1 MNLSLRVVLVGLWLA
16 VLASAVGVVWS
27 KQQSRNQFV
36 ELQRLEKER
45 DQLDTE
51 WGQLRL
57 EQSTWVTYGRIEKV
71 AREELRMVI
80 PDPKQVHLVEP
91 SVPDA
96 ASGAAS
102 AGGQP

>member
-1 MNLSLRVVLVGLWLA
+1 MSLLVLWLM
-16 VLASAVGVVWS
+16 VMVSAVGVVWS

-57 EQSTWVTYGRIEKV
+57 EQSTWVTYGRIEKI
-71 AREELRMVI
+71 ARDDLHMVV
-80 PDPKQVHLVEP
+80 PDPNQVHLVE
-91 SVPDA
+91 
-96 ASGAAS
+96 
-102 AGGQP
+102 QP

>member
-1 MNLSLRVVLVGLWLA
+1 MNISMRLLLVMLWCA
-16 VLASAVGVVWS
+16 VMASAVGVVWS

-36 ELQRLEKER
+36 ELQHLEKER

-71 AREELRMVI
+71 AREDLRMVV
-80 PDPKQVHLVEP
+80 PDPNQVHLVE
-91 SVPDA
+91 
-96 ASGAAS
+96 
-102 AGGQP
+102 QP

>member
-1 MNLSLRVVLVGLWLA
+1 MNISLRLELLLLWCA
-16 VLASAVGVVWS
+16 VLASAVGVVWG

-57 EQSTWVTYGRIEKV
+57 EQSTWVTYGRIETI
-71 AREELRMVI
+71 AREQLRMVV
-80 PDPKQVHLVEP
+80 PDPNHVHLVE
-91 SVPDA
+91 
-96 ASGAAS
+96 
-102 AGGQP
+102 QP

>member
-1 MNLSLRVVLVGLWLA
+1 MSMSVRLQLVLMWC
-16 VLASAVGVVWS
+16 VLLVSAVGVVWA

-57 EQSTWVTYGRIEKV
+57 EQSTLVTYGRIEKI
-71 AREELRMVI
+71 AREELHMVV
-80 PDPKQVHLVEP
+80 PLPNQVRLVNP
-91 SVPDA
+91 Q
-96 ASGAAS
+96 S
-102 AGGQP
+102 ARAPH

>member
-1 MNLSLRVVLVGLWLA
+1 MSASLRWILLALWMA
-16 VLASAVGVVWS
+16 VMASAVGVVWS

-57 EQSTWVTYGRIEKV
+57 EQSTWVTYGRIEKI
-71 AREELRMVI
+71 ARDDLRMVV
-80 PDPKQVHLVEP
+80 PDPNQVHLVE
-91 SVPDA
+91 
-96 ASGAAS
+96 
-102 AGGQP
+102 QP

>member
-1 MNLSLRVVLVGLWLA
+1 MTGSTRVLLA
-16 VLASAVGVVWS
+16 VMWCALLASSLGVIWA

-57 EQSTWVTYGRIEKV
+57 EQGTLVTYGRIEKIG
-71 AREELRMVI
+71 REQLNMVE
-80 PDPKQVHLVEP
+80 PDPRQLCLVVQGAPDP
-91 SVPDA
+91 SCMHRGSVR
-96 ASGAAS
+96 
-102 AGGQP
+102 

>member
-1 MNLSLRVVLVGLWLA
+1 MNMTLRLQLVLMWCLLLV
-16 VLASAVGVVWS
+16 SAVGVVWA

-57 EQSTWVTYGRIEKV
+57 EQSTLVTYGRIEKI
-71 AREELRMVI
+71 AREELHMVV
-80 PDPKQVHLVEP
+80 PLPNQVRLVNP
-91 SVPDA
+91 
-96 ASGAAS
+96 
-102 AGGQP
+102 QPARAPN

>member
-1 MNLSLRVVLVGLWLA
+1 MSGSLRWSLIALWFA

-45 DQLDTE
+45 DLLDTE

-71 AREELRMVI
+71 ARDDLRMVV
-80 PDPKQVHLVEP
+80 PDPNQVHLVE
-91 SVPDA
+91 
-96 ASGAAS
+96 
-102 AGGQP
+102 QP

>member
-1 MNLSLRVVLVGLWLA
+1 MSASTRVGLLALWCLVLV
-16 VLASAVGVVWS
+16 SAVGVVWS

-57 EQSTWVTYGRIEKV
+57 EQSTWVTYGRIEKI
-71 AREELRMVI
+71 AHDDLRMVV
-80 PDPKQVHLVEP
+80 PDPNQVHLIE
-91 SVPDA
+91 
-96 ASGAAS
+96 
-102 AGGQP
+102 QP

>member
-1 MNLSLRVVLVGLWLA
+1 MRLSLLALWFATL
-16 VLASAVGVVWS
+16 LSAVGVVWS

-57 EQSTWVTYGRIEKV
+57 EQSTWVTYGRIEKI
-71 AREELRMVI
+71 ARDDLRMVV
-80 PDPKQVHLVEP
+80 PDPTQVHLVE
-91 SVPDA
+91 
-96 ASGAAS
+96 
-102 AGGQP
+102 QP

>member
-1 MNLSLRVVLVGLWLA
+1 MSFSSKFALVMLWVLLLV
-16 VLASAVGVVWS
+16 SAVTVVWS

-36 ELQRLEKER
+36 ALQRLQKER

-71 AREELRMVI
+71 SHDELHM
-80 PDPKQVHLVEP
+80 
-91 SVPDA
+91 SVPDL
-96 ASGAAS
+96 SDPNKVHLIEPVS
-102 AGGQP
+102 NK

>member
-1 MNLSLRVVLVGLWLA
+1 MWCVLLV
-16 VLASAVGVVWS
+16 SAVGVVWA

-57 EQSTWVTYGRIEKV
+57 EQSTLVTYGRIEKI
-71 AREELRMVI
+71 AREELHMVVPLPNQVRLVNPI
-80 PDPKQVHLVEP
+80 PAK
-91 SVPDA
+91 VPN
-96 ASGAAS
+96 
-102 AGGQP
+102 

>member
-1 MNLSLRVVLVGLWLA
+1 MSYSVRLTLLALWLL
-16 VLASAVGVVWS
+16 VMASAVGVVWS

-57 EQSTWVTYGRIEKV
+57 EQSTWVTYGRIEKI
-71 AREELRMVI
+71 ARDELRMLV
-80 PDPKQVHLVEP
+80 PQPNQVHLVE
-91 SVPDA
+91 
-96 ASGAAS
+96 
-102 AGGQP
+102 QP

>member
-1 MNLSLRVVLVGLWLA
+1 MSGSLRLSLVALWFLVF
-16 VLASAVGVVWS
+16 ASAVGVVWS

-45 DQLDTE
+45 DLLDTE

-71 AREELRMVI
+71 ARDDLRMVV
-80 PDPKQVHLVEP
+80 PDPNQVHLVE
-91 SVPDA
+91 
-96 ASGAAS
+96 
-102 AGGQP
+102 QP

>member
-1 MNLSLRVVLVGLWLA
+1 MSGSMRWALIALWFA
-16 VLASAVGVVWS
+16 VLGSAVGVVWG

-45 DQLDTE
+45 DLLDTE

-71 AREELRMVI
+71 ARDDLRMVV
-80 PDPKQVHLVEP
+80 PDPNQVHLVE
-91 SVPDA
+91 
-96 ASGAAS
+96 
-102 AGGQP
+102 QP

>member
-1 MNLSLRVVLVGLWLA
+1 MSASLRWALVALWLA
-16 VLASAVGVVWS
+16 VMASAVGVVWS

-71 AREELRMVI
+71 ARDDLRMVV
-80 PDPKQVHLVEP
+80 PDPNQVHLVE
-91 SVPDA
+91 
-96 ASGAAS
+96 
-102 AGGQP
+102 QP

>member
-1 MNLSLRVVLVGLWLA
+1 MSALMRMGLLALWCLVLV
-16 VLASAVGVVWS
+16 SAVGVVWS

-57 EQSTWVTYGRIEKV
+57 EQSTWVTYGRIEKI
-71 AREELRMVI
+71 AHDDLRMVV
-80 PDPKQVHLVEP
+80 PDPNQVHLIE
-91 SVPDA
+91 
-96 ASGAAS
+96 
-102 AGGQP
+102 QP

>member
-1 MNLSLRVVLVGLWLA
+1 MSGTLRLTLLVLWFA
-16 VLASAVGVVWS
+16 VLLSAVGVVWS

-57 EQSTWVTYGRIEKV
+57 EQSTWVTYGRIEKI
-71 AREELRMVI
+71 ARDDLRMVV
-80 PDPKQVHLVEP
+80 PDPTQVHLVE
-91 SVPDA
+91 
-96 ASGAAS
+96 
-102 AGGQP
+102 QP

>member
-1 MNLSLRVVLVGLWLA
+1 MSLLVLWLI
-16 VLASAVGVVWS
+16 VMASAVGVVWG

-57 EQSTWVTYGRIEKV
+57 EQSTWVTYGRIEKI
-71 AREELRMVI
+71 ARDDLHMVL
-80 PDPKQVHLVEP
+80 PDPNQVHLVE
-91 SVPDA
+91 
-96 ASGAAS
+96 
-102 AGGQP
+102 QP

>member
-1 MNLSLRVVLVGLWLA
+1 MTATMRSGLLVLWLA
-16 VLASAVGVVWS
+16 VMVSAVAVVWG

-45 DQLDTE
+45 DRLDTE

-71 AREELRMVI
+71 ARDDLHMVI
-80 PDPKQVHLVEP
+80 PDTNQVHLVE
-91 SVPDA
+91 
-96 ASGAAS
+96 
-102 AGGQP
+102 QP

>member
-1 MNLSLRVVLVGLWLA
+1 MSGSLRWGLVALWFA

-45 DQLDTE
+45 DLLDTE

-71 AREELRMVI
+71 ARDDLRMVV
-80 PDPKQVHLVEP
+80 PDPNQVHLVE
-91 SVPDA
+91 
-96 ASGAAS
+96 
-102 AGGQP
+102 QP

>member
-1 MNLSLRVVLVGLWLA
+1 MSASLRWTLIGLWLA

-57 EQSTWVTYGRIEKV
+57 EQSTWVTYGHIEKV
-71 AREELRMVI
+71 ARDDLRMVI
-80 PDPKQVHLVEP
+80 PDPNQVHLVE
-91 SVPDA
+91 
-96 ASGAAS
+96 
-102 AGGQP
+102 QP

>member
-1 MNLSLRVVLVGLWLA
+1 MSGSLRWALVALWFA

-45 DQLDTE
+45 DLLDTE

-57 EQSTWVTYGRIEKV
+57 EQSTWVAYGRIEKV
-71 AREELRMVI
+71 ARDDLRMVV
-80 PDPKQVHLVEP
+80 PDPNQVHLVE
-91 SVPDA
+91 
-96 ASGAAS
+96 
-102 AGGQP
+102 QP

>member
-1 MNLSLRVVLVGLWLA
+1 MSGSIRLALLALWFATL
-16 VLASAVGVVWS
+16 LSAVGVVWS

-57 EQSTWVTYGRIEKV
+57 EQSTWVTYGRIEKI
-71 AREELRMVI
+71 ARDDLRMVV
-80 PDPKQVHLVEP
+80 PDPTQVHLVE
-91 SVPDA
+91 
-96 ASGAAS
+96 
-102 AGGQP
+102 QP

>member
-1 MNLSLRVVLVGLWLA
+1 MNLSWRMMLVALWFA

-27 KQQSRNQFV
+27 KQQARNQFV

-57 EQSTWVTYGRIEKV
+57 EQGTLVTYGRIEKM
-71 AREELRMVI
+71 AREDLRMI
-80 PDPKQVHLVEP
+80 APDPNQVRLV
-91 SVPDA
+91 SH
-96 ASGAAS
+96 
-102 AGGQP
+102 

>member
-1 MNLSLRVVLVGLWLA
+1 MRLALLALWCL

-45 DQLDTE
+45 DRLDTE

-57 EQSTWVTYGRIEKV
+57 EQSTWVTYGRIEKI
-71 AREELRMVI
+71 ARDDLRMVA
-80 PDPKQVHLVEP
+80 PDPHQVHLVERP
-91 SVPDA
+91 
-96 ASGAAS
+96 
-102 AGGQP
+102 

>member
-1 MNLSLRVVLVGLWLA
+1 MSGSLRLSLIALWL
-16 VLASAVGVVWS
+16 VTLASAVGVVWS

-57 EQSTWVTYGRIEKV
+57 EQSTWVTYGRIEKI
-71 AREELRMVI
+71 ARDDLRMVV
-80 PDPKQVHLVEP
+80 PDPNQVHLVE
-91 SVPDA
+91 
-96 ASGAAS
+96 
-102 AGGQP
+102 QP